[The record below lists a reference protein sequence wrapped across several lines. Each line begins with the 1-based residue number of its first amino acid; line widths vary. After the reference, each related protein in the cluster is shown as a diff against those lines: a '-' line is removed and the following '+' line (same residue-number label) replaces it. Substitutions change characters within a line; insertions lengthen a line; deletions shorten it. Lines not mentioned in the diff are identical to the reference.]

1 MFSYMLLPM
10 VIFAAGFN
18 LDKQKFFRFGGYIFA
33 LGITGTVCIFLLIYF
48 GSTIFT
54 IRPVN
59 GDPFV
64 IPAQNRLI
72 LASVLASTD
81 TVAPMA
87 FVSATDFPQ
96 LYAVIFGEGVLNDV
110 VSILLS
116 TSVEDATSMPPLLGL
131 FARLFKVFLCSSGF
145 GIAFG
150 LATSLLFK
158 HAKPLHKEVMKPVVL
173 LFGCNYACYILT
185 ELCEFSSIFALFV
198 CSVLSGHYA
207 QHGLSPE
214 AQEFTSELAEL
225 MAYMAESVV
234 FGYFGLTAVAYTSEG
249 SDVGFQFHLIVYYI
263 VCIVGA
269 RIISVAMLA
278 MVMKLIKCGRALSLN
293 AKELCMVGMAGCM
306 RGTIAYALILRAV
319 PPEDEQSHV
328 DRLMVTTV
336 LGIVLV
342 NCLFFGTL
350 FPVVMRLLRLQPRPP
365 GYHDSTPRASFGVG
379 TRVRRGLGRWWSSL
393 DEKFLVPVFRPQPG
407 PNQPWISHEEDA
419 SGRSQTLSLPT
430 CPS

>member
-1 MFSYMLLPM
+1 M
-10 VIFAAGFN
+10 
-18 LDKQKFFRFGGYIFA
+18 GGKNE
-33 LGITGTVCIFLLIYF
+33 TGPETL
-48 GSTIFT
+48 
-54 IRPVN
+54 
-59 GDPFV
+59 
-64 IPAQNRLI
+64 Q
-72 LASVLASTD
+72 
-81 TVAPMA
+81 
-87 FVSATDFPQ
+87 
-96 LYAVIFGEGVLNDV
+96 
-110 VSILLS
+110 
-116 TSVEDATSMPPLLGL
+116 
-131 FARLFKVFLCSSGF
+131 SSKG
-145 GIAFG
+145 
-150 LATSLLFK
+150 
-158 HAKPLHKEVMKPVVL
+158 
-173 LFGCNYACYILT
+173 
-185 ELCEFSSIFALFV
+185 
-198 CSVLSGHYA
+198 
-207 QHGLSPE
+207 
-214 AQEFTSELAEL
+214 ELAEL

-234 FGYFGLTAVAYTSEG
+234 FGYFGLTAVAYTSQET
-249 SDVGFQFHLIVYYI
+249 DVGFQFHLIVYYI

-269 RIISVAMLA
+269 RMISVTILA

-350 FPVVMRLLRLQPRPP
+350 FPVVMRLLRLQPRPS

-407 PNQPWISHEEDA
+407 PNQAWINHEEDA